1 MGAVSSR
8 GHFVALVGPDG
19 VGKSTLAAELI
30 RRYEGCTAYVHFR
43 PPFWSYLL
51 PGPSEVPAGPKTDPG
66 GSVLRGVL
74 RIFKSLLVFWAGYL
88 RRIRPALRRGCL
100 VVADRWAYGYL
111 AQPWSLGYDGPA
123 WLARLVVRVMPAP
136 EVVVLLEA
144 PVDVILERKTELS
157 ADQITEELRSYSSIP
172 ARRLLRLDA
181 TLDPGVLAQE
191 VLVLISGAGS

>member
-1 MGAVSSR
+1 
-8 GHFVALVGPDG
+8 
-19 VGKSTLAAELI
+19 
-30 RRYEGCTAYVHFR
+30 
-43 PPFWSYLL
+43 
-51 PGPSEVPAGPKTDPG
+51 
-66 GSVLRGVL
+66 
-74 RIFKSLLVFWAGYL
+74 
-88 RRIRPALRRGCL
+88 
-100 VVADRWAYGYL
+100 
-111 AQPWSLGYDGPA
+111 
-123 WLARLVVRVMPAP
+123 MPAP